1 MPHFSLMFYLLDTID
16 VYVKFNRML
25 EPITWLKFYEFWR
38 SSIRPEVSKFE
49 GRRTVHLC
57 SGRYDKLSRL
67 KLLLTA
73 DSFCIFFKLLELDC
87 IYFLYSLLLGIW
99 VTFMLVLPSSS
110 YSSFG
115 ESTFTTDCLI
125 KLLVGELSRGW

>member
-1 MPHFSLMFYLLDTID
+1 MFYLFDTID
-16 VYVKFNRML
+16 VYVKFNRKL
-25 EPITWLKFYEFWR
+25 EPITWLKFSEFWR
-38 SSIRPEVSKFE
+38 SNIRPDVYKFE

-67 KLLLTA
+67 KLLLA
-73 DSFCIFFKLLELDC
+73 AESLWIFFKLLELDC

-110 YSSFG
+110 SYSSFG
-115 ESTFTTDCLI
+115 ESTFTADCLI
-125 KLLVGELSRGW
+125 KLLVGEFSRG